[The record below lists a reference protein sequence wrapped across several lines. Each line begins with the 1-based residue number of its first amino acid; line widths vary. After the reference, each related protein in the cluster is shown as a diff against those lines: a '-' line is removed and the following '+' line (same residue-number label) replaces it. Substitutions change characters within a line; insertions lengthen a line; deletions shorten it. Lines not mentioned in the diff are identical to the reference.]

1 MKKSTILTVATATI
15 LTLGATLPTHTKAEE
30 VKEGKTTFYVVESGD
45 TLSKISEKYGVD
57 FTVMHA
63 NNADQISNA
72 DLIFA
77 GQKLVVDGEGFDK
90 TKTTAVFKEVKEE
103 AEIKPLTRVEET
115 PVDSTP
121 ESTPVQEAPLAPTPA
136 PAPTGVIDLSQT
148 SGSVD
153 VNALANYL
161 AGAGMSAGYSA
172 SEWAYIIQHESNGSV
187 TATNASSGAYGA
199 LQLLGHGEYQGM
211 TLGEQI
217 DMARGLPR
225 GSWVV
230 YP

>member
-1 MKKSTILTVATATI
+1 MHKTKLLVVTATT
-15 LTLGATLPTHTKAEE
+15 LATLGLVVTATTSAKANE
-30 VKEGKTTFYVVESGD
+30 VQDENNTYWVVESGD
-45 TLSKISEKYGVD
+45 TLSKISEKYKVD
-57 FTVMHA
+57 FQTVHA
-63 NNADQISNA
+63 NNLDKVSNA
-72 DLIFA
+72 NLIFV
-77 GQKLVVDGEGFDK
+77 GQKLLVAGKDFQNGAKPV
-90 TKTTAVFKEVKEE
+90 EVQE
-103 AEIKPLTRVEET
+103 
-115 PVDSTP
+115 
-121 ESTPVQEAPLAPTPA
+121 PVQAEVTYQQADTQPAVVEQA
-136 PAPTGVIDLSQT
+136 PAPVAQAEPVQAGGIDLNQT
-148 SGSVD
+148 SGAVD
-153 VNALANYL
+153 INALANYL

>member
-1 MKKSTILTVATATI
+1 M
-15 LTLGATLPTHTKAEE
+15 TLGATLPTHAKAGE

-57 FTVMHA
+57 FTVVHA
-63 NNADQISNA
+63 NNADKISDA

-90 TKTTAVFKEVKEE
+90 TKTTAVFKEVKQE
-103 AEIKPLTRVEET
+103 AEIKPLTRVEVT
-115 PVDSTP
+115 PVVSTP
-121 ESTPVQEAPLAPTPA
+121 EPAPVQEAPPAPTPV
-136 PAPTGVIDLSQT
+136 GGIDLNQT

-153 VNALANYL
+153 INALANYL

-211 TLGEQI
+211 TLGAQI

>member
-1 MKKSTILTVATATI
+1 MKKLTILTVATATI
-15 LTLGATLPTHTKAEE
+15 LTLGATLPTYAKAEE
-30 VKEGKTTFYVVESGD
+30 VKEGNTTYYVVESGD

-57 FTVMHA
+57 FTVVHA

-77 GQKLVVDGEGFDK
+77 DQKLVVDGEGFDK

-103 AEIKPLTRVEET
+103 AEIKPLTPVEET
-115 PVDSTP
+115 PVVSTP
-121 ESTPVQEAPLAPTPA
+121 ESAPVQEAPPVSTSAPV
-136 PAPTGVIDLSQT
+136 GGIDLNQT

-153 VNALANYL
+153 INALANYL

-172 SEWAYIIQHESNGSV
+172 SEWAYIIQRESNGSV

-217 DMARGLPR
+217 DMARGLPS

>member
-1 MKKSTILTVATATI
+1 MKKSTILTVATATL
-15 LTLGATLPTHTKAEE
+15 LTLGATLPTYAKAEE
-30 VKEGKTTFYVVESGD
+30 VKEGNTTFYVVESGD

-57 FTVMHA
+57 FTVIHA

-77 GQKLVVDGEGFDK
+77 GQKLIVDGEGFDK
-90 TKTTAVFKEVKEE
+90 TKATVVSTAYKQDEVQ
-103 AEIKPLTRVEET
+103 TSTQGNET
-115 PVDSTP
+115 PVESTP
-121 ESTPVQEAPLAPTPA
+121 EQAPVQEAPPA
-136 PAPTGVIDLSQT
+136 PVTNYSPTGGIDLNQT

-153 VNALANYL
+153 INALANYL

-172 SEWAYIIQHESNGSV
+172 SEWAYIIQRESNGSV
-187 TATNASSGAYGA
+187 TATNASSGAYGV
-199 LQLLGHGEYQGM
+199 LQLLSHGEYQGM

-217 DMARGLPR
+217 NMARGLPA